1 MSDALVM
8 THSLLVTRPQPQAN
22 EWVDRLRAL
31 GVTAQ
36 PLPLLRIAPLADDA
50 RLSQALAAQP
60 DGLVFVSP
68 NAVSQFFAN
77 VASDWTW
84 PSGVFAAGP
93 GPGTAA
99 ALRAAG
105 VPDAALIAPDV
116 GAPAYDAATL
126 WTLLQAR
133 DWTGKR
139 VLIVQGQ
146 GGRADLQG
154 WLSGAGAQ
162 VDTVVVYLREGA
174 VLDAPQREALHAA
187 MQSPTAH
194 TWLFASAQ
202 SLQTLE
208 REAPGASWADAR
220 ALATHPRIAQ
230 ALRDFGFGHVDCV
243 STGVEAVAAAM
254 AAQGAAYN

>member
-1 MSDALVM
+1 MPTISMSDARAM
-8 THSLLVTRPQPQAN
+8 TQRLLVTRPQPQAD
-22 EWVDRLRAL
+22 EWVGRLRAL

-36 PLPLLRIAPLADDA
+36 ALPLLRIAPLADDA
-50 RLSQALAAQP
+50 RVRQALDAQP
-60 DGLVFVSP
+60 DGMVFVSP
-68 NAVSQFFAN
+68 NAVCQFFAS
-77 VASDWTW
+77 VASNWTW
-84 PSGVFAAGP
+84 PADVFAAGP

-126 WTLLQAR
+126 WTLLQGR

-139 VLIVQGQ
+139 VLIVQGR

-154 WLSGAGAQ
+154 WLTSAGAQ

-174 VLDAPQREALHAA
+174 VLDDPQRAALRAA
-187 MQSPTAH
+187 MESPATH

-208 REAPGASWADAR
+208 REAPGASWGQAR
-220 ALATHPRIAQ
+220 ALPRIRASRRRCGTS
-230 ALRDFGFGHVDCV
+230 ASAT
-243 STGVEAVAAAM
+243 STA
-254 AAQGAAYN
+254 